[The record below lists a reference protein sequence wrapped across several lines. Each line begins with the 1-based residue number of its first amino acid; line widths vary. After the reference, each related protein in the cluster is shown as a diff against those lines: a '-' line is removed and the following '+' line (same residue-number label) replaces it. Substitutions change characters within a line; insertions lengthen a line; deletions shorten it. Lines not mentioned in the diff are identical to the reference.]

1 MVKEA
6 DLVDAGRDSHPN
18 IVLILADDMG
28 FSDIGCFGSE
38 IATPNLD
45 GMAADGTR
53 FSQFYNYARCCPT
66 RASLLT
72 GLHPH
77 QAGVGHMTTHLGYDE
92 YQGYLDRNCVTMAEV
107 LKSAGYK
114 TFMSG
119 KWHVGGEH
127 YLKDQDNWDIG
138 GDAQPTPRTRGF
150 DEHYGTLTGGGSYY
164 DPITLVHNE
173 QLITPETD
181 DFFYTDAIAD
191 NAVRMIDGHGAEGD
205 PFFLYMAFTAPHW
218 PLHAHPEDI
227 AKYEG
232 RYGDGWDEL
241 RKNRHE
247 ELKGLGVLDSK
258 WEISPRN
265 ENSVDWE
272 NVENKDWDSA
282 RMSVYAAMVDRL
294 DQGIGRVL
302 TKLDDMGVADNTL
315 VIFHSDNGGCAEFLM
330 EDGVI
335 DIAPT
340 HTRDGRAVQVGNMR
354 SSMPGPEDTYM
365 SYDLPWANASNSPF
379 RLFKHWVHEGGIS
392 TPFVARWPGKV
403 QAGQIVHSPAHIT
416 DLMTTF
422 VEISGAKYPD
432 EVNGTEI
439 GSMEGE
445 SLYAALQGKAWERER
460 PICIE
465 HEGNCA
471 VRDGQWKLVKK
482 YPGDWEL
489 YDMEVDRTELNDLA
503 CRNQDRVKHMARI
516 YDEFA
521 ERVNVKPWGHMMEQI
536 RGSDWEKADAAVAAL
551 RPGGYV

>member
-45 GMAADGTR
+45 RMAADGTR

-92 YQGYLDRNCVTMAEV
+92 YQGYLGRNCVTMAEV

-127 YLKDQDNWDIG
+127 YLKDQGNWDIG
-138 GDAQPTPRTRGF
+138 GDAQPSPRTRGF

-258 WEISPRN
+258 WEICLLYTSPRP
-265 ENSVDWE
+265 
-272 NVENKDWDSA
+272 
-282 RMSVYAAMVDRL
+282 RDR
-294 DQGIGRVL
+294 G
-302 TKLDDMGVADNTL
+302 
-315 VIFHSDNGGCAEFLM
+315 
-330 EDGVI
+330 
-335 DIAPT
+335 
-340 HTRDGRAVQVGNMR
+340 
-354 SSMPGPEDTYM
+354 
-365 SYDLPWANASNSPF
+365 
-379 RLFKHWVHEGGIS
+379 
-392 TPFVARWPGKV
+392 
-403 QAGQIVHSPAHIT
+403 
-416 DLMTTF
+416 
-422 VEISGAKYPD
+422 
-432 EVNGTEI
+432 
-439 GSMEGE
+439 
-445 SLYAALQGKAWERER
+445 
-460 PICIE
+460 
-465 HEGNCA
+465 
-471 VRDGQWKLVKK
+471 
-482 YPGDWEL
+482 
-489 YDMEVDRTELNDLA
+489 
-503 CRNQDRVKHMARI
+503 
-516 YDEFA
+516 
-521 ERVNVKPWGHMMEQI
+521 
-536 RGSDWEKADAAVAAL
+536 
-551 RPGGYV
+551 